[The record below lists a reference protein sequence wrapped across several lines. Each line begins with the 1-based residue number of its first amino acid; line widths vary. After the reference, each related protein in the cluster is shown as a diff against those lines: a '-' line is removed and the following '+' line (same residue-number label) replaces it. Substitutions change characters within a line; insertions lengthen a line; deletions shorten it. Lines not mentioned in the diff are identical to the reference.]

1 MNIGRMSI
9 EGMLRYYRRV
19 FVLALVA
26 FMAVVSVFGYVQAS
40 RVTERDL
47 SRALEMQSTALE
59 RWFSINLNFVRS
71 IANLPSVQAL
81 QYEAIFADFHRI
93 AGTNINF
100 RSISYVDRDGNPVV
114 QSDSGV
120 ILSPGVNVSD
130 RDYFREAA
138 AGRPY
143 ITDVLTGRL
152 LGKPIVVF
160 SAPLSEGGRFRG
172 LVAGAVLFDTILH
185 TIMSTKFSQ
194 TGRFLLLDLSGKPI
208 KLQDGTTIH
217 NGDFDLGRL
226 DAESSVVCRDESGAK
241 FLVKAKKLART
252 NFILVARMDYGEF
265 LTPILVTLG
274 YLSTVGIMLGFILH
288 LTTRR
293 MFSVAERS
301 LTLLAE
307 GVASFE
313 HGSFD
318 GLDTARLDEAPE
330 EFRSLGLAFNSMAER
345 VRGKTEELEFKS
357 FHDELT
363 GLYNRAFFVDAMTRF
378 ASGRFDPITIAVCD
392 VDGLKLVND
401 NLGHEAGDELLSA
414 AARVLEGSARKTDI
428 VARIGGDEF
437 AMILPGSST
446 DSGDNL
452 LRRIRER
459 LAGYK
464 ADPGALPLSIA
475 CGSAC
480 SCEEALN
487 LGAEDLFRVADDR
500 MYAAKR
506 SGRRAARE
514 EIQAFLA
521 SGVRQ
526 SLQAGHGA
534 LEPDLPSR
542 GDFDRS
548 AFC

>member
-1 MNIGRMSI
+1 MSVGRMSI

-19 FVLALVA
+19 FVLALAA
-26 FMAVVSVFGYVQAS
+26 FMAIVSVFGYIQAS
-40 RVTERDL
+40 RITERDL
-47 SRALEMQSTALE
+47 SRALEMQSVALE

-71 IANLPSVQAL
+71 IAALPSVQNL
-81 QYEAIFADFHRI
+81 NYDAIFADFKRI
-93 AGTNINF
+93 TGANTSF
-100 RSISYVDRDGNPVV
+100 SSMSFVDEEGFPVV
-114 QSDSGV
+114 QSGTGV
-120 ILSPGVNVSD
+120 ILSPSVNVSD
-130 RDYFREAA
+130 RDYFREAT

-143 ITDVLTGRL
+143 ITEVLTGRL

-160 SAPLSEGGRFRG
+160 SAPLSEGGLFRG
-172 LVAGAVLFDTILH
+172 LVSGAVLFDTILH

-208 KLQDGTTIH
+208 KLKDETTIH
-217 NGDFDLGRL
+217 NGDFDLRRL
-226 DAESSVVCRDESGAK
+226 DEESSVVCRDESGAK
-241 FLVKAKKLART
+241 FLVKARRLART

-265 LTPILVTLG
+265 LTPILATLG
-274 YLSTVGIMLGFILH
+274 YISTVGIMLWFILH

-301 LTLLAE
+301 LTLLGE

-313 HGSFD
+313 QGRFD
-318 GLDTARLDEAPE
+318 GFDTARLDEAPE

-345 VRGKTEELEFKS
+345 VRGKTEELEFMS

-363 GLYNRAFFVDAMTRF
+363 GLYNRAFFVDAMARF

-452 LRRIRER
+452 LQRIRER
-459 LAGYK
+459 LADYK

-480 SCEEALN
+480 SCEEAMN
-487 LGAEDLFRVADDR
+487 MGAEDLFRVADDR

-506 SGRRAARE
+506 SGKRAARE

-521 SGVRQ
+521 SGARQ

>member
-1 MNIGRMSI
+1 MSVERMSI

-19 FVLALVA
+19 FGLALVA
-26 FMAVVSVFGYVQAS
+26 FMAVISVFGYVQAS
-40 RVTERDL
+40 WVTERDL
-47 SRALEMQSTALE
+47 SRALEMQSVALE
-59 RWFSINLNFVRS
+59 RWFSINMNFVRS
-71 IANLPSVQAL
+71 MANLPSVQAL

-100 RSISYVDRDGNPVV
+100 RSISYIDRDGNPVV

-120 ILSPGVNVSD
+120 LLSPGVNFSD

-160 SAPLSEGGRFRG
+160 SAPLSEGGRFHG
-172 LVAGAVLFDTILH
+172 LVAGSVLFDTILQ

-194 TGRFLLLDLSGKPI
+194 TGRFLLLDLSGEPI
-208 KLQDGTTIH
+208 GLEGETPLH
-217 NGDFDLGRL
+217 NGDFNVHCL
-226 DAESSVVCRDESGAK
+226 DADSSSVCRDASGAK
-241 FLVKAKKLART
+241 FLVKARRLART
-252 NFILVARMDYGEF
+252 NFILVARMDYSEF
-265 LTPILVTLG
+265 VIPILATLG
-274 YLSTVGIMLGFILH
+274 YLSTVGILLGFILH

-301 LTLLAE
+301 LALLGE

-446 DSGDNL
+446 DSGDSL
-452 LRRIRER
+452 LHRIRER
-459 LAGYK
+459 LADYK
-464 ADPGALPLSIA
+464 AGPGGLPLSIA
-475 CGSAC
+475 CGCAC
-480 SCEEALN
+480 NCEEELD

-506 SGRRAARE
+506 SGRHAARE
-514 EIQAFLA
+514 EILAFLA
-521 SGVRQ
+521 PGARQ
-526 SLQAGHGA
+526 WRQDGRVA
-534 LEPDLPSR
+534 LEPDLSSR
-542 GDFDRS
+542 G
-548 AFC
+548 